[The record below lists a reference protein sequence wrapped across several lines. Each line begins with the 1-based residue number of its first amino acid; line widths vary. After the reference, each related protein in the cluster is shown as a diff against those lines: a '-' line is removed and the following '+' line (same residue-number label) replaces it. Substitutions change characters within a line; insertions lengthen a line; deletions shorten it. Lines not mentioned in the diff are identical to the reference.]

1 MMHYR
6 VLCLLTCRYPQRVN
20 LLTILLILGVAFLV
34 TAIAGGV
41 DVTRMMTSP
50 VTFARLVG
58 HRTVNALDRRR
69 HADGRY
75 HARDTIAELGGG
87 IAISYLINLSPFPWN
102 MLIFLSYYKFVTVL
116 VFVIIPTVMALWV
129 IVKLWYARKAL
140 QAKISEAEEQDDDE
154 SAMEIESSSAD
165 EEPFFRR
172 RSADTATIIQGDSK
186 HPRVHRHVHP
196 TFGQSRVDRPVI
208 EYHKMHGGNNTYPSV

>member
-1 MMHYR
+1 M
-6 VLCLLTCRYPQRVN
+6 N
-20 LLTILLILGVAFLV
+20 LVTVMLILGVAFLV
-34 TAIAGGV
+34 TAVAGGV
-41 DVTRMMTSP
+41 DVSRMMTSP
-50 VTFARLVG
+50 ITFARLVG

-69 HADGRY
+69 HRDGRY
-75 HARDTIAELGGG
+75 HARDTVGELAGG

-140 QAKISEAEEQDDDE
+140 REDII
-154 SAMEIESSSAD
+154 EIEQRDGDSVSDRDSSSTD
-165 EEPFFRR
+165 EELLFRR
-172 RSADTATIIQGDSK
+172 NSTDTATVIQGLSK

-196 TFGQSRVDRPVI
+196 NFAQTRAERPVI
-208 EYHKMHGGNNTYPSV
+208 EYHQMHGGNHTYPSV